1 MIINVN
7 VVILDTC
14 RVSKCSQIIQKVLEF
29 VDEDKTPF
37 GLTYVNIP
45 NTNGCPFPGFS
56 VTLLSGTTPTTTT
69 TTFSY
74 ALS

>member
-7 VVILDTC
+7 VVIFATC

-37 GLTYVNIP
+37 GLTYINIP
-45 NTNGCPFPGFS
+45 NTKYVDYGLRQAGDR
-56 VTLLSGTTPTTTT
+56 
-69 TTFSY
+69 
-74 ALS
+74 